1 MWDWG
6 AFLGYYFHPLIL
18 KGVVYTLFISVA
30 SVLIGIVLGLIFALM
45 LMSKNKVLNKI
56 AEFYTWAWRG
66 TPLLVQLILIFAGLP
81 RLGIQLTVLQSA
93 LAGLGI
99 NEGAYLAEIFR
110 GGILSVSKGQL
121 SAAVALGMD
130 YPTRMRLIII
140 PQSMRFIIPALGNRI
155 NGMIKMSSL
164 VSVISLSEL
173 LRSTQTLIQESF
185 KVLELFIV
193 ATLWYLTLTSTWNI
207 IQTRIEAY
215 YGRGYKEMR
224 SSKKTP
230 AKKSSSAISS

>member
-1 MWDWG
+1 
-6 AFLGYYFHPLIL
+6 
-18 KGVVYTLFISVA
+18 
-30 SVLIGIVLGLIFALM
+30 M

-110 GGILSVSKGQL
+110 GGILAVSKGQL
-121 SAAVALGMD
+121 SAATALGMD

-140 PQSMRFIIPALGNRI
+140 PQSMRFIVPALGNRI
-155 NGMIKMSSL
+155 NSMIKMSSL

-173 LRSTQTLIQESF
+173 FRSTQTLIQESF

-193 ATLWYLTLTSTWNI
+193 ATLWYLTLTI
-207 IQTRIEAY
+207 HLEY
-215 YGRGYKEMR
+215 YPNQDR
-224 SSKKTP
+224 SLLQP
-230 AKKSSSAISS
+230 RL